1 MLSLPKHLLLH
12 ITFHCFVA
20 EVLFIFL
27 KNQVEIVFASIHCY
41 FIWYVF
47 LPSYLGRQKKSINSC
62 VAKDLLEL
70 KVVQNYYWNAWTE
83 NKTLRKIIVK

>member
-1 MLSLPKHLLLH
+1 MLSLPKHLLLR

-47 LPSYLGRQKKSINSC
+47 FLSYLGKQKKKVLTAVSPETFWNSR
-62 VAKDLLEL
+62 L
-70 KVVQNYYWNAWTE
+70 YRIITE
-83 NKTLRKIIVK
+83 MHEQKIKP